1 MRGIVQGKMM
11 IKDWIAAADTL
22 STALVL
28 DALDAEGFRRQALP
42 NIPPRTAA
50 RVTVGQA
57 KPLLWV
63 DFAHDDPDTYALELQ
78 AVDSIAPHD
87 LVVCATANSD
97 RSGIWG
103 ELLTTAALQRGA
115 AGIVTD
121 GAVRDLSEMEAMGF
135 PVFARHLSP
144 YDSMNRQKVVA
155 FDVAVEIDGV
165 GVAPGDIVVA
175 DRDGIAVVPQGVAA
189 AVLARALEK
198 ARAEDGFRAAVK
210 AGMSLTE
217 AYAKFRVL

>member
-1 MRGIVQGKMM
+1 MT
-11 IKDWIAAADTL
+11 KDWIAAAGTL

-28 DALDAEGFRRQALP
+28 DALDAEGLRRQALP
-42 NIPPRTAA
+42 NIPPRTQASIGP
-50 RVTVGQA
+50 RVTVGRA

-63 DFAHDDPDTYALELQ
+63 DFAHDDPETYALELS

-121 GAVRDLSEMEAMGF
+121 GAVRDLAEMEAMNF

-155 FDVAVEIDGV
+155 YDVAVEIDGV

-175 DRDGIAVVPQGVAA
+175 DRDGIAVVPQGVAS
-189 AVLARALEK
+189 AVLQRALEK
-198 ARAEDGFRAAVK
+198 AQAEDGFRAAVK
-210 AGMSLTE
+210 AGLSLTE
-217 AYAKFRVL
+217 AYAKFKVL

>member
-1 MRGIVQGKMM
+1 M
-11 IKDWIAAADTL
+11 IDRWINAVGEL

-28 DALDAEGFRRQALP
+28 DALDAQGLPRQALP
-42 NIPPRTAA
+42 NIPPRTVQ
-50 RVTVGQA
+50 RVMVGQA

-63 DFAHDDPDTYALELQ
+63 DFAYDDPDTYALELA
-78 AVDSIAPHD
+78 AVDSIARHD
-87 LVVCATANSD
+87 LVVCATADSR

-103 ELLTTAALQRGA
+103 ELLTTAAMQRGA

-121 GAVRDLSEMEAMGF
+121 GAVRDLARMDAMGF

-165 GVAPGDIVVA
+165 AIAPGDIVIA
-175 DRDGIAVVPQGVAA
+175 DRDGIAVVPQ
-189 AVLARALEK
+189 AVEALVLKLALEK
-198 ARAEDGFRAAVK
+198 ARAEDGFRDAVK
-210 AGMSLTE
+210 GGMSLTE
-217 AYAKFRVL
+217 AYARFKVL

>member
-1 MRGIVQGKMM
+1 MEGQGMEE
-11 IKDWIAAADTL
+11 WVAAAHEL
-22 STALVL
+22 SGAVVL
-28 DALDAEGFRRQALP
+28 DALDAIGLRRQAIL
-42 NIPPRTAA
+42 NIPPRTG
-50 RVTVGQA
+50 VGTVVGRA

-63 DFAHDDPDTYALELQ
+63 DFAYDDPNTYALELA
-78 AVDSIAPHD
+78 AVDSIRSHD
-87 LVVCATANSD
+87 LVLCATANSD

-121 GAVRDLSEMEAMGF
+121 GAVRDLARMDAMGF

-165 GVAPGDIVVA
+165 AVAPGDVLVA
-175 DRDGIAVVPQGVAA
+175 DRDGVAVVPQKVAPEILTA
-189 AVLARALEK
+189 ALAK
-198 ARAEDGFRAAVK
+198 VRAEDEFRDAVK

-217 AYAKFRVL
+217 AYAKYKVL

>member
-1 MRGIVQGKMM
+1 M
-11 IKDWIAAADTL
+11 IDRWIAAVGEL

-42 NIPPRTAA
+42 NIPPRTVQA
-50 RVTVGQA
+50 VTVGRA

-63 DFAHDDPDTYALELQ
+63 DFAYEDPDTYALELA
-78 AVDSIAPHD
+78 AVDSIARHD
-87 LVVCATANSD
+87 LVVCATADSS
-97 RSGIWG
+97 RAGIWG
-103 ELLTTAALQRGA
+103 ELLTTAAMQRGA

-121 GAVRDLSEMEAMGF
+121 GAVRDLARMDAMGF

-165 GVAPGDIVVA
+165 AIAPGDIVIA
-175 DRDGIAVVPQGVAA
+175 DRDGVAVVPQAVEA
-189 AVLARALEK
+189 AVLKLALEK
-198 ARAEDGFRAAVK
+198 ARAEDGFRDAVK
-210 AGMSLTE
+210 GGMSLTE
-217 AYAKFRVL
+217 AYARFKVL

>member
-1 MRGIVQGKMM
+1 M
-11 IKDWIAAADTL
+11 IDHWVKAAGAL

-28 DALDAEGFRRQALP
+28 DALDAQGFRRQALP
-42 NIPPRTAA
+42 NIPPRTVQQ
-50 RVTVGQA
+50 VTVGRA

-63 DFAHDDPDTYALELQ
+63 DFAYDDPGTYALELS
-78 AVDSIAPHD
+78 AVDSIALRD
-87 LVVCATANSD
+87 LVVCATADSS
-97 RSGIWG
+97 RAGIWG
-103 ELLTTAALQRGA
+103 ELLTTAAMQRGA

-121 GAVRDLSEMEAMGF
+121 GAVRDLARMDAMGF

-165 GVAPGDIVVA
+165 AVVPGDIVIA
-175 DRDGIAVVPQGVAA
+175 DRDGVAIVPQAVEA
-189 AVLARALEK
+189 AVLKLALEK
-198 ARAEDGFRAAVK
+198 AHAEDGFRDAVK

-217 AYAKFRVL
+217 AYARFKVL